1 MNNEIRELLTFLFLG
16 CVCYC
21 VQNFE
26 PAFYLYFVNLRFHLA
41 WSNCELVTRPEVTL
55 AVDGT

>member
-41 WSNCELVTRPEVTL
+41 WSNCECKTVSQVILC
-55 AVDGT
+55 G